1 MKTSKITG
9 HAFAKIFG
17 TEADKL
23 SQRTKEAIEKANFR
37 YRVAT
42 TKECEQVILKILKTL
57 DSETLKKTGPHRRAD
72 WEKGWKENLHEYK
85 KFGSHV
91 DLLIPKFV
99 KKREFIR
106 FQGNII
112 WSESDSFE
120 TDFVTV
126 LRYYLFTTYLKNVQ
140 TIYEFGAGTGLNLVA
155 ASEVFPEMKLVGLDW
170 AIASIEIMNTLKETL
185 GIHISAKKFNLFA
198 PDTQYKLRRNCAV
211 LTIGTLEQLGRN
223 FKPFIR
229 YLLANKPSVCI
240 HVETLYEMYDR
251 NSLLDYLAIQYL
263 ERRNY
268 LRGFLPYMRELEKKG
283 KITIVDVRKTF
294 GSLYHDGYTYLVWK
308 PL

>member
-1 MKTSKITG
+1 MKTSKITR

-17 TEADKL
+17 TEEDKL
-23 SQRTKEAIEKANFR
+23 SQRTKEAIENANFG

-42 TKECEQVILKILKTL
+42 AKEYEQVILKILKTL

-85 KFGSHV
+85 KFGSRI

-99 KKREFIR
+99 KKRGFIR

-112 WSESDSFE
+112 WPESDSFE

-170 AIASIEIMNTLKETL
+170 AIASIEIMNTLKENL
-185 GIHISAKKFNLFA
+185 GIHMSAKKFNLFA
-198 PDTQYKLRRNCAV
+198 PDKQYRLDSNCGV
-211 LTIGTLEQLGRN
+211 LTIGTLEQLGEN
-223 FKPFIR
+223 FTPFIR

-240 HVETLYEMYDR
+240 HVETLYETYDR
-251 NSLLDYLAIQYL
+251 NKLLDYLAIQYL
-263 ERRNY
+263 QCRNY

-283 KITIVDVRKTF
+283 KITIMDVRKTF
-294 GSLYHDGYTYLVWK
+294 GSLYHDGYTYIVWK